1 MIMMKISSTF
11 KQIKASAMMMTTY
24 FYISS
29 SSSSMMMHFMG
40 LVSSSAQPYPLAEGQ
55 SVININA
62 CSHVLTALI
71 GVERGGVELIFIQY
85 LHYLQ
90 TYLIYLQTFNCVNV
104 NKIQFCAQW
113 RKV

>member
-11 KQIKASAMMMTTY
+11 KQIKA
-24 FYISS
+24 
-29 SSSSMMMHFMG
+29 SSSMMMHFMG